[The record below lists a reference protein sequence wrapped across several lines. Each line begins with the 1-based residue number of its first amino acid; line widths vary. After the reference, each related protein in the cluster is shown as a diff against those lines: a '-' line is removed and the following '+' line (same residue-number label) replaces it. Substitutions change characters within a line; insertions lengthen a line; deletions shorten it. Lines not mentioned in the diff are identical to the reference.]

1 MIMYRI
7 QSGRPQHS
15 WLRALY
21 SIATL
26 VAVGL
31 ILWFLLPFIIA
42 FIIVLVLAGVI
53 GYFWLRWK
61 LKKMAR
67 QQSQHSASYSQEGDE
82 YVDFEV
88 MDD

>member
-7 QSGRPQHS
+7 QSGRPQRS
-15 WLRALY
+15 WVSALY
-21 SIATL
+21 SIASL

-42 FIIVLVLAGVI
+42 FIIVLILAGVI

-61 LKKMAR
+61 LKKMTKER
-67 QQSQHSASYSQEGDE
+67 SNLSQEDEE
-82 YVDFEV
+82 YVDFEII
-88 MDD
+88 DDK

>member
-15 WLRALY
+15 WFRALY
-21 SIATL
+21 SILSL
-26 VAVGL
+26 VVVGI

-42 FIIVLVLAGVI
+42 FIVVLVLAGVI

-67 QQSQHSASYSQEGDE
+67 QQSQQSSTYSKEGDE

-88 MDD
+88 VDE